1 MIQVLKHGAVLA
13 VSAVAVAAV
22 ALHGQAQAFD
32 VDGKRIEVIVP
43 FGEGGGTDTYTRF
56 MAPKLHEALPGDS
69 TLIIRN
75 IPGAGSIAG
84 ANQFEERAKPDGMTL
99 LAVSQSTL
107 LNYVLND
114 PRVKY
119 DPSKWIP
126 ILVSPLGNVAYVHK
140 ATGITEP
147 GATADKIKTLREQTL
162 ILGANGP
169 TSADISNLV
178 GYDMLG
184 IPLKPVFGLNRGK
197 SRQAFE
203 RGEFTLNTDSTAAF
217 RKNAAPLIESGLGIP
232 FTVQGYLTADGRMVE
247 DPGNPDIPTV
257 AEAYEMVNG
266 KKPSG
271 PQFEAYK
278 TLISVSVM
286 TSKALVLPAGT
297 PQEIVDFYRDAM
309 AKVVAAPG
317 WEKESDRF
325 LGGYPTLLGSDAS
338 AALKAATTMEA
349 ETKKWL
355 FNWLEETYDVK
366 REM

>member
-1 MIQVLKHGAVLA
+1 MTHVPTRRKVLVLSAAVL
-13 VSAVAVAAV
+13 VAACMSE
-22 ALHGQAQAFD
+22 QASAFD
-32 VDGKRIEVIVP
+32 VDGKRIELIVP
-43 FGEGGGTDTYTRF
+43 FGEGGGTDTYARF

-99 LAVSQSTL
+99 LAVSQSTI

-114 PRVKY
+114 PRVKF
-119 DPSKWIP
+119 DPSKWVP
-126 ILVSPLGNVAYVHK
+126 ILVSPLGNVAYVHQK
-140 ATGITEP
+140 TGIEEP
-147 GATADKIKTLREQTL
+147 YATADKIKTLRDQEL

-178 GYDMLG
+178 GYDMLQ

-217 RKNAAPLIESGLGIP
+217 RKNAKSLIESGMGIP
-232 FTVQGYLTADGRMVE
+232 FTVQGYLNAEGDMIE

-266 KKPSG
+266 KRPSG

-297 PQEIVDFYRDAM
+297 PQEIVDFYREAM
-309 AKVVAAPG
+309 AKVIADPG
-317 WEKESDRF
+317 WEKESERF
-325 LGGYPTLLGSDAS
+325 LGGYPTLLGREAT
-338 AALKAATTMEA
+338 AALKSATTMDT

-355 FNWLEETYDVK
+355 FDWLDETYDVK
-366 REM
+366 RQM